1 MNRRTELGEAAY
13 AGAQARGAR
22 VVLADDHELVRA
34 GIEALLLEI
43 EGIDVVAS
51 VSDGAE
57 LLEAVDRLMPDL
69 VITDVIMPTMDG
81 LEAIER
87 IHTRHPGMLL
97 LVLSMDSS
105 GKAARQAL
113 DHGAC
118 GYIIKSAGRME
129 LEVALRTV
137 LAGNCYLSPLVTRA
151 LLDAQ
156 REPETPLTR
165 RQVQILA
172 MIAAGKSAKQIG
184 FELQLSSKTVDVHR
198 ARIMERLGLRDVASL
213 TRYAIK
219 QGLVS

>member
-1 MNRRTELGEAAY
+1 MPQGAA
-13 AGAQARGAR
+13 QRAR

-34 GIEALLLEI
+34 GFEALLGEMQGI
-43 EGIDVVAS
+43 EVVAS

-57 LLEAVDRLMPDL
+57 LLEAVEELAPDL

-81 LEAIER
+81 LEAVER
-87 IHTRHPGMLL
+87 IHTRHPRMRL

-113 DHGAC
+113 DHGAS
-118 GYIIKSAGRME
+118 GYIIKSAGTSE
-129 LEVALRTV
+129 LELALRTV
-137 LAGNCYLSPLVTRA
+137 LAGNCYVSPLVTRA

-156 REPETPLTR
+156 REPQTPLTR
-165 RQVQILA
+165 RQIEILT
-172 MIAAGKSAKQIG
+172 MIAGGKSAKQIG

-213 TRYAIK
+213 TRYAIR
-219 QGLVS
+219 QGLVN